1 MLNKTLI
8 LTLAL
13 LAIATVAT
21 NSRADDT
28 IAELRFDQHQFK
40 PLKLDVP
47 AGQPVTIKVD

>member
-1 MLNKTLI
+1 MFYKTLI

-13 LAIATVAT
+13 LVIATVAT
-21 NSRADDT
+21 NSRADDA

-47 AGQPVTIKVD
+47 AGAR